1 MNVIPFGAKSPT
13 NTVVGVS
20 ADSNGNIIT
29 KKNWENPVSV
39 IFTGVYNDTVSHTQD
54 GVDVSDCALFSLRI
68 ANQTS
73 SEVTLTFRSDVTSND
88 VTLKD
93 VNGQD
98 YFITVPADKRFMMI
112 TPDDYPFLQW
122 IRNLRLSIKFN
133 TAASSGTLTV
143 YLVKKK

>member
-1 MNVIPFGAKSPT
+1 MNVTPFGAKSPT
-13 NTVVGVS
+13 DTVVGVS

-29 KKNWENPVSV
+29 KKIWENPVST
-39 IFTGVYNDTVSHTQD
+39 IFTGAYNDTLPHIQD
-54 GVDVSDCALFSLRI
+54 AIDVSDCALFSLRI

-73 SEVTLTFRSDVTSND
+73 SEVTFTFKSDVTYND
-88 VTLKD
+88 ISLKNAD
-93 VNGQD
+93 GQD
-98 YFITVPADKRFMMI
+98 YSITVPADKRFMMI

-133 TAASSGTLTV
+133 TAVSSGTLTV

>member
-1 MNVIPFGAKSPT
+1 MNVTPFGAKSPT

-29 KKNWENPVSV
+29 KKIWENPVST
-39 IFTGVYNDTVSHTQD
+39 IFTGVYNDTESHTQD
-54 GVDVSDCALFSLRI
+54 SVDVSDCALFSLRI

-73 SEVTLTFRSDVTSND
+73 SEVTFTFRSDVTAND
-88 VTLKD
+88 VPLKNAD
-93 VNGQD
+93 GQD
-98 YFITVPADKRFMMI
+98 YSITVPADKRFMMI

-122 IRNLRLSIKFN
+122 IRSLRLGIKFN
-133 TAASSGTLTV
+133 TAVSSGTLTV